1 MLWPVASFTWVSDP
15 GGSLL
20 PYGKMYVY
28 NGLEVLHWPFSYRL
42 CKLSACNVSLWCI
55 TGFFYLHTVTT
66 SGWTVETTSVT
77 GHRPRTRI
85 AHSPCLRSEL
95 SQQMSPSG
103 PNPSKLVP
111 LSFSAVR
118 RSTVSTHTQNKFD
131 PIMGHTS
138 EGSKLVRSLR
148 FAFLAT
154 GSILTEGVNW
164 RIQALLDAKVES
176 RHRTSRVV
184 ARSPRNFGEKLSITF
199 IIVEVAFETRIAR
212 SPCNILPL
220 FAFGCT

>member
-138 EGSKLVRSLR
+138 EGPNWYDRYALLFSRPDRYLLKVY
-148 FAFLAT
+148 
-154 GSILTEGVNW
+154 TEGY
-164 RIQALLDAKVES
+164 
-176 RHRTSRVV
+176 RHHFLMPKSNLGIEHVG
-184 ARSPRNFGEKLSITF
+184 S
-199 IIVEVAFETRIAR
+199 
-212 SPCNILPL
+212 
-220 FAFGCT
+220 